1 MPNAGDS
8 FTTTLKR
15 AHLEWGTYRHTS
27 TRGVVYGEGYL
38 QIPISVARRLDIHNS
53 NQPNSNN
60 IYNCTSADG
69 FLNNVQLKAAGS
81 VTAGAIHAKQFQGNG
96 NLQVL
101 GDWFNHVGAVIG
113 DRVEITWINPTHFNI
128 RKI

>member
-1 MPNAGDS
+1 M
-8 FTTTLKR
+8 
-15 AHLEWGTYRHTS
+15 
-27 TRGVVYGEGYL
+27 

-81 VTAGAIHAKQFQGNG
+81 VTAGAIYAKQFQGNG

-128 RKI
+128 S